1 MSDNDLIKYGDVRVK
16 VESAIE
22 VLNNLGLTWGIYSP
36 LWDAIDAIRD
46 IPAVPQEMS
55 ARELLLTENRMIIQ
69 DDYAFGDYSALVW
82 QMKMDEAVAF
92 ARNWAR
98 EHPEID
104 MMTAKYALPRIDFNE
119 RSEK

>member
-1 MSDNDLIKYGDVRVK
+1 MGDNDLIKYGDVRVK

-55 ARELLLTENRMIIQ
+55 AREYLTQ
-69 DDYAFGDYSALVW
+69 
-82 QMKMDEAVAF
+82 EARWCHFLGLSSPTDASGLTVEKAIEMVAQ
-92 ARNWAR
+92 WAQ
-98 EHPEID
+98 EHPE
-104 MMTAKYALPRIDFNE
+104 E
-119 RSEK
+119 RSGRDD